1 MENAEAVAAV
11 EAALRALRHR
21 DLSARELEE
30 RLRAGGFGEPEREA
44 ALESLARTGLLD
56 DGRYAAGRARSLAAR
71 GAADAFIRHSLGAA
85 GVSRDQIEEALAELE
100 PERER
105 AGTIVARRGVGPR
118 TARYLRGKG
127 FPEDV
132 VAAVVAAAGEDELG

>member
-21 DLSARELEE
+21 DLSTRELDE
-30 RLRAGGFGEPEREA
+30 RLRAEGFGEPEREA

-71 GAADAFIRHSLGAA
+71 GAADAYIRHALRSA
-85 GVSRDQIEEALAELE
+85 GVGADELEDALAELE

-105 AGTIVARRGVGPR
+105 ARAIVVRRGAGPK

-127 FPEDV
+127 FPEEV
-132 VAAVVAAAGEDELG
+132 VAAVVAGAGEDELG